1 METRLSNRES
11 ARISEDIM
19 ERFKNDNLRLEKI
32 LGKPISY
39 YEKLSILAEGDI
51 NYHSVEEQARILR
64 ATLAFINFGRKTR
77 AIKKLSFFTTLNKI
91 SEHAIPT
98 IKNPSVQINLEV
110 MFENFLVMDK
120 NYSEKSVTILKSF
133 YKSGMQRFYD
143 DYTLRSQQSYVNM
156 LNIVLDFAD
165 DVMRKDNSLLTRE
178 YLRKIN
184 FLTINF
190 PVV

>member
-32 LGKPISY
+32 LNRPIDY
-39 YEKLSILAEGDI
+39 YEKLSILAKDNI
-51 NYHSVEEQARILR
+51 NSYSTEEQARILR
-64 ATLAFINFGRKTR
+64 AALTFINFGRKTR
-77 AIKKLSFFTTLNKI
+77 AIKKLSFFTTLNKV
-91 SEHAIPT
+91 SEHAIST

-120 NYSEKSVTILKSF
+120 NYSEKSVTTLKNF
-133 YKSGMQRFYD
+133 YKNGMQRFYD
-143 DYTLRSQQSYVNM
+143 NYSLRSQQSYINM

-165 DVMRKDNSLLTRE
+165 DIMRKNNPLLTRE

-184 FLTINF
+184 FLTKNF